1 MTEDN
6 WTNPLS
12 GDSGTVP
19 LFRPTTKTE
28 GVTSTSVAV
37 DAVPEEVRP
46 GPAFPL
52 GERRLKERCLRRAP
66 RGKR

>member
-19 LFRPTTKTE
+19 FLRTQTKPE
-28 GVTSTSVAV
+28 GITSISVATDV
-37 DAVPEEVRP
+37 ASEEVKPESIASPSKR
-46 GPAFPL
+46 G
-52 GERRLKERCLRRAP
+52 LKERCYRRGP